1 MTWSV
6 SQVSRRKLSPPQ
18 NPWSER
24 WDTLTCLIGELLPCH
39 GVYTTGSSRV
49 LPACT
54 PHAQRRHIGQH
65 AGMEADELLE
75 FVETRM
81 RMSHVYQPLLIRC
94 LLDAGGQATVRQL
107 AIEFSKEDEAQVRYY
122 EDRIKKMPVDV
133 LKGHGVVEEADGVV
147 KLTVDGLTFEE
158 KAKLRAM
165 CEQKIGEFLSSRGL
179 STWDYSLLSFDPVG
193 ESLRYEI
200 LARDRIC
207 QLCGATKERERLE
220 VDHIVPRSKGGTND
234 PDNLQVLCAPCNR
247 GKSNRDDTDF
257 RS

>member
-1 MTWSV
+1 
-6 SQVSRRKLSPPQ
+6 
-18 NPWSER
+18 
-24 WDTLTCLIGELLPCH
+24 
-39 GVYTTGSSRV
+39 
-49 LPACT
+49 
-54 PHAQRRHIGQH
+54 
-65 AGMEADELLE
+65 MEADELLE
-75 FVETRM
+75 FLETRM

-158 KAKLRAM
+158 KDNLRAI

-200 LARDRIC
+200 LTRDRVC
-207 QLCGATKERERLE
+207 QLCGTTKEQERLE

-234 PDNLQVLCAPCNR
+234 PGNLQVLCAPCNR

-257 RS
+257 RN

>member
-1 MTWSV
+1 
-6 SQVSRRKLSPPQ
+6 
-18 NPWSER
+18 
-24 WDTLTCLIGELLPCH
+24 
-39 GVYTTGSSRV
+39 
-49 LPACT
+49 
-54 PHAQRRHIGQH
+54 
-65 AGMEADELLE
+65 MEADELLE
-75 FVETRM
+75 FLETRM

-147 KLTVDGLTFEE
+147 KLTVDGLTFEK
-158 KAKLRAM
+158 KANLRAM

-200 LARDRIC
+200 LTRDRVC
-207 QLCGATKERERLE
+207 QLCGATKEQERLE

-247 GKSNRDDTDF
+247 GKSNRDDTDL
-257 RS
+257 RNSDD

>member
-1 MTWSV
+1 
-6 SQVSRRKLSPPQ
+6 
-18 NPWSER
+18 
-24 WDTLTCLIGELLPCH
+24 
-39 GVYTTGSSRV
+39 
-49 LPACT
+49 
-54 PHAQRRHIGQH
+54 
-65 AGMEADELLE
+65 MEADELLE
-75 FVETRM
+75 FLETRM

-158 KAKLRAM
+158 KANLRAM

-200 LARDRIC
+200 LTRDRVC
-207 QLCGATKERERLE
+207 QLCGATKEQERLE
-220 VDHIVPRSKGGTND
+220 VELT
-234 PDNLQVLCAPCNR
+234 
-247 GKSNRDDTDF
+247 
-257 RS
+257 